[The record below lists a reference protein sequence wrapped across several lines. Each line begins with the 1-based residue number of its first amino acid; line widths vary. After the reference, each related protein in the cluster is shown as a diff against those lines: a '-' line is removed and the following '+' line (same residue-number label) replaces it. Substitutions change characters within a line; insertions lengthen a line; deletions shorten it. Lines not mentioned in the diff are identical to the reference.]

1 MGQPVNVFKRGYFP
15 QISRFDEF
23 LRDSYVDLEPHHLVR
38 HLFLLCDAASRA
50 LKALRVRDAEDEATA
65 DARLCLFAAAR
76 AVAKEAMQILGL
88 RPLSKM

>member
-1 MGQPVNVFKRGYFP
+1 M
-15 QISRFDEF
+15 
-23 LRDSYVDLEPHHLVR
+23 DLEPHHLVR

-50 LKALRVRDAEDEATA
+50 LKALSVREAEDEATA

-76 AVAKEAMQILGL
+76 AVAREAMRILGL